1 MSGPTKPR
9 GFTLVEL
16 LVVVAAIGILTT
28 LGLAATRE
36 VTEKSKTTRCL
47 NDLRQIGTATQ
58 LYAGENAGRFPD
70 TSHQAGRSWTNTLA
84 AFLKTN
90 FIGRC
95 PAVRQHRSG
104 NLTYAWNDCL
114 TDANGNGIMAAA
126 FRRPSATIVV
136 AELATNQTG
145 EHFHF
150 AGTRGGAGRISANQ
164 LRSFVNVE
172 CHGNGANY
180 LFGDGHVEFITWTE
194 VQRRLAQPESALI
207 VP

>member
-1 MSGPTKPR
+1 MAPAPLALVNVTRRIATCAQLPRPNGP
-9 GFTLVEL
+9 
-16 LVVVAAIGILTT
+16 
-28 LGLAATRE
+28 ATGARR
-36 VTEKSKTTRCL
+36 SS
-47 NDLRQIGTATQ
+47 TASTF
-58 LYAGENAGRFPD
+58 AP
-70 TSHQAGRSWTNTLA
+70 WTNTLA

-164 LRSFVNVE
+164 FRSFVNVE

-180 LFGDGHVEFITWTE
+180 LFGDGHVEFITWPE